1 MSATDSTNELCA
13 ALSPVLLRHGVR
25 LAILFGSRANGKAR
39 PTSDV
44 DLALDADDA
53 QFAVIAGELSSTL
66 GLEVDVVSLKGVT
79 IPLLEALIRDGIV
92 VHEGRRGAGASWRS
106 KALAELETDRPW
118 YARTRDAWI
127 ARVAERG
134 LGRGR

>member
-1 MSATDSTNELCA
+1 MSDADSTNELCR
-13 ALSPVLLRHGVR
+13 ALSPLLLRHGVR
-25 LAILFGSRANGKAR
+25 LAILFGSRATGKAT

-44 DLALDADDA
+44 DLALDADA
-53 QFAVIAGELSSTL
+53 PQFALIAGELSSEL
-66 GLEVDVVSLKGVT
+66 GLEVDVVSLKDVT

-92 VHEGRRGAGASWRS
+92 VHEGRRGAGAAWRS

-118 YARTRDAWI
+118 YARMRDAWI